1 MVSDVHA
8 SQLDPQSSTYRVGS
22 VGVTVE
28 NFVDVVRPGPRGER
42 EAPGGGAESVDSV
55 LSVWSDPDG
64 PGAAVGVEVR
74 ERRITD
80 QQRGV
85 VVVGVPNRA
94 SQADQVAGAGE
105 VTDSEALTGVNPVVT
120 FSVQLT
126 LVVRRDTVEFRD
138 KGENRE
144 QPGVPNGNA
153 FGEGDII
160 LDCSEVAETGHK
172 FFADWGEDVIKGNK
186 VTHVDA

>member
-1 MVSDVHA
+1 
-8 SQLDPQSSTYRVGS
+8 
-22 VGVTVE
+22 
-28 NFVDVVRPGPRGER
+28 
-42 EAPGGGAESVDSV
+42 
-55 LSVWSDPDG
+55 
-64 PGAAVGVEVR
+64 VEVR

-94 SQADQVAGAGE
+94 SQADQVAGTGE

-126 LVVRRDTVEFRD
+126 LVVSRDTVEFRD